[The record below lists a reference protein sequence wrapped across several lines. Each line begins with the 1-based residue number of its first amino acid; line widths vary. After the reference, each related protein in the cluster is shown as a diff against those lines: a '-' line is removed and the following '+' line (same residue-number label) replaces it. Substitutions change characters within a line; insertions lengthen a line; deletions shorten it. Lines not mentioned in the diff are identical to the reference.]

1 MAKLYGNNYK
11 VDLRLSKMPGHVS
24 TRKRGSS
31 EWGQKGGMH
40 RFAGGR
46 RKTGERESEPLA
58 KFFKVKAGK
67 KSAGL

>member
-1 MAKLYGNNYK
+1 
-11 VDLRLSKMPGHVS
+11 MPGHVS